1 MSEINAIIENIKFTH
16 KVNIKLQNELN
27 SLKNNFF
34 DSKVKNGNIPHF
46 YAETPDGKCNYLNV
60 YNNVNKIEYVLKKDF
75 KDNPIILNRT
85 DVANKKYVQMLEK
98 HYNESS
104 LKRKIDKLSL

>member
-1 MSEINAIIENIKFTH
+1 MSEINTIIENIKFTH

-46 YAETPDGKCNYLNV
+46 YAKINGTWAYLNI
-60 YNNVNKIEYVLKKDF
+60 YNNKVKNNVLKKDF
-75 KDNPIILNRT
+75 KDNVIILTQDDLRN
-85 DVANKKYVQMLEK
+85 DKYRKMLKK

>member
-46 YAETPDGKCNYLNV
+46 YGKKHDGKWGYLNI
-60 YNNVNKIEYVLKKDF
+60 YNKFSTNNVLEENF
-75 KDNPIILNRT
+75 KDNAIILNQ
-85 DVANKKYVQMLEK
+85 DDFANDKYREMLIK

>member
-1 MSEINAIIENIKFTH
+1 MSEINTIIENIKFTH
-16 KVNIKLQNELN
+16 KVNTKLQNELN

-46 YAETPDGKCNYLNV
+46 YAETPGGICNYLDV
-60 YNNVNKIEYVLKKDF
+60 YNKFGDIKPILKKDF
-75 KDNPIILNRT
+75 KDNAIILNQ
-85 DVANKKYVQMLEK
+85 DDLANDKYREMLFK